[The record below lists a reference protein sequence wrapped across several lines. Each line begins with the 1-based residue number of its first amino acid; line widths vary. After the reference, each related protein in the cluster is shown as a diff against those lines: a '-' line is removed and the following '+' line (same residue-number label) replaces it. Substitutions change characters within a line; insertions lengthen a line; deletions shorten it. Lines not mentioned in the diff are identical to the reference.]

1 MSTPSSMNQTESNEY
16 LNNNNNN
23 KIFVP
28 VQGKVYTP
36 VQPVPV
42 VAGAVNPMAMPV
54 NAQQPP
60 MIVGVPYQGQAP
72 PPEVIQ
78 SQQTNN
84 NPQVIVIKEQR
95 PSNRSGRCCYCR
107 GPRQSPCGCCSP
119 NEEYCCIIIVFAYII
134 MSLHYILTCLFIW
147 RLCRRG
153 FRYGWC

>member
-1 MSTPSSMNQTESNEY
+1 MSNPSNMNQTESNEY
-16 LNNNNNN
+16 LNNNN

-42 VAGAVNPMAMPV
+42 IAGPVNQMAMPV
-54 NAQQPP
+54 TAQPPP
-60 MIVGVPYQGQAP
+60 MIVGVPYQGQEL

-78 SQQTNN
+78 AK
-84 NPQVIVIKEQR
+84 NPNVIIIKEQR
-95 PSNRSGRCCYCR
+95 SPNRSNRCCYCR

-119 NEEYCCIIIVFAYII
+119 NEEYCCIIVVFAYII

-147 RLCRRG
+147 RLCRSG